1 MAEKKEK
8 LILMC
13 THGPEDPERATIPF
27 VMATAAQA
35 SDVEVVLGFQAN
47 GVMLITQ
54 NCAKHVFAAG
64 FPPLKELL
72 DIYLENGGKLLVCGP
87 CVKSRQIDIET
98 EFIQGCSGC
107 KCSYL
112 CKRMCRSDQ
121 RIGLLVRS

>member
-1 MAEKKEK
+1 MSENNGK

-35 SDVEVVLGFQAN
+35 SEVEVILGFQAN
-47 GVMLITQ
+47 GVMLVTDGIAQ
-54 NCAKHVFAAG
+54 HVFAAG

-87 CVKSRQIDIET
+87 CVKSRQIDPEKD
-98 EFIQGCSGC
+98 FIKGATVVNAATFVKECSEAANV
-107 KCSYL
+107 
-112 CKRMCRSDQ
+112 
-121 RIGLLVRS
+121 LVY

>member
-1 MAEKKEK
+1 MSENNGK

-35 SDVEVVLGFQAN
+35 SDGEVSLGFQAN

-54 NCAKHVFAAG
+54 GIAQHVFASG

-87 CVKSRQIDIET
+87 CVKSRQIDPEK
-98 EFIQGCSGC
+98 EFIQGATVVNAATFVKECSEATNV
-107 KCSYL
+107 
-112 CKRMCRSDQ
+112 
-121 RIGLLVRS
+121 LVY

>member
-35 SDVEVVLGFQAN
+35 SDVEVVIGFQAN

-54 NCAKHVFAAG
+54 NCAKHVFASG

-87 CVKSRQIDIET
+87 CVKSRQIDPEK
-98 EFIQGCSGC
+98 EFIQGAVVVNAATFVKECAEATNV
-107 KCSYL
+107 
-112 CKRMCRSDQ
+112 
-121 RIGLLVRS
+121 LVY